1 MKEIKRKITK
11 KYLNVAYNFGFKYIG
26 IDEEGIKLFRTN
38 HFKRNG
44 YYCCEKQHYDTSAEK
59 LVTLFIY
66 LKDETMENEV
76 KKVMEYLKSDFVSIS
91 SLIEIKEIKVEYYDL
106 SQLKEIFHYSENNV
120 FKEII
125 SLNDFDDLRG
135 TAFHIGDLLTGMRYN
150 YPKMDDY
157 VIAVKT
163 MHWHEYHT
171 DLYYYDWCEIQIL
184 ANLEKMK
191 GEIK

>member
-1 MKEIKRKITK
+1 MERLRRKITK
-11 KYLNVAYNFGFKYIG
+11 NYLNIAYNFGFKYIG
-26 IDEEGIKLFRTN
+26 IDKEGIKLFRSN

-59 LVTLFIY
+59 LVTMFIY

-76 KKVMEYLKSDFVSIS
+76 RKVMKNLESEFISIS
-91 SLIEIKEIKVEYYDL
+91 NLIEIKEIEVKYFDL

-120 FKEII
+120 FKDVI
-125 SLNDFDDLRG
+125 SLKSFDDLKG
-135 TAFHIGDLLTGMRYN
+135 TAFYVGDLLTGTRYN
-150 YPKMDDY
+150 YPKMDSY

-171 DLYYYDWCEIQIL
+171 DLYYYDWYEIQIL
-184 ANLEKMK
+184 ANLEEMR
-191 GEIK
+191 ERR